1 MNRGIVAIESNK
13 ITFYKDLK
21 YMFLGEMIQ

>member
-13 ITFYKDLK
+13 ISFYKDLK
-21 YMFLGEMIQ
+21 YMLLGEMVQ

>member
-13 ITFYKDLK
+13 ISFYKDLK
-21 YMFLGEMIQ
+21 YMFLGEMVQ